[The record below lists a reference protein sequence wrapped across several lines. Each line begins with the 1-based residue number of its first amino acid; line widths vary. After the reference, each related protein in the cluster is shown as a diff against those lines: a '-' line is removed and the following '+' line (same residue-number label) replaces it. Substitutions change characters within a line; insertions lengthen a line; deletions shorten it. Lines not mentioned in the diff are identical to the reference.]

1 MQEFAGGL
9 RGRSPGAG
17 NDGGQWAPQ
26 LLSTWDNG
34 RAPRGGRRHDKHQSA
49 RRTPDGERHRDRGGP
64 GPSRGHPGSRGASRP
79 GADVAASHRGG
90 GSGRSLRAGRRAG
103 PADPWPG
110 RPRDRFL
117 GQGRQAH
124 GVGAA
129 HLRARCRPAGLRRP
143 ARRGRGAGLRPQSG
157 RGHPAQRGRAL
168 PGRAGH
174 GDRPHP
180 RPPGGGRGPALLAL
194 PPVQRA
200 LVESAAQGRFPYSGP
215 QRPENAGVL
224 AGMLDELVPFGGPE
238 SAQLRG
244 LAALDAL
251 ALADEGERA
260 RLRELTAGSEAAAV
274 HRHAIEAAARLTLL
288 TALPP
293 TRDLHADVLDPLE
306 GGPSAGPEAAYH
318 GTYATP
324 VLGTDTQRRMVGP
337 PAMAGGPQTGRAG
350 AATPAPAAP
359 RSDPRATSAHPGTA
373 PAPVF
378 SFRPSDEAGRTRR
391 QRRRQARAARPARG
405 APWLARSVAALALVA
420 VLVLAWVV
428 IDTRA
433 ELASSRE
440 AAATWSAL
448 STDPEAQ
455 LVRGLSDN
463 GTWRAVLTDDGL
475 ALRAEGVDGYDGEV
489 LQLWGES
496 DGAVSD
502 LGVLELS
509 ADGLITHSS
518 SETAER
524 LLVTRENAPQN
535 RSGTPSARVVANLD
549 PGLPGG

>member
-143 ARRGRGAGLRPQSG
+143 ARRGRGAGPRPQSG
-157 RGHPAQRGRAL
+157 RGHPTQRGRAL
-168 PGRAGH
+168 PGRAAH
-174 GDRPHP
+174 
-180 RPPGGGRGPALLAL
+180 
-194 PPVQRA
+194 
-200 LVESAAQGRFPYSGP
+200 GRFPYSGP

-359 RSDPRATSAHPGTA
+359 RSDPRAASAHPGTA

-391 QRRRQARAARPARG
+391 QRRRQARA
-405 APWLARSVAALALVA
+405 
-420 VLVLAWVV
+420 
-428 IDTRA
+428 
-433 ELASSRE
+433 
-440 AAATWSAL
+440 
-448 STDPEAQ
+448 
-455 LVRGLSDN
+455 
-463 GTWRAVLTDDGL
+463 
-475 ALRAEGVDGYDGEV
+475 
-489 LQLWGES
+489 
-496 DGAVSD
+496 
-502 LGVLELS
+502 
-509 ADGLITHSS
+509 
-518 SETAER
+518 
-524 LLVTRENAPQN
+524 
-535 RSGTPSARVVANLD
+535 
-549 PGLPGG
+549 